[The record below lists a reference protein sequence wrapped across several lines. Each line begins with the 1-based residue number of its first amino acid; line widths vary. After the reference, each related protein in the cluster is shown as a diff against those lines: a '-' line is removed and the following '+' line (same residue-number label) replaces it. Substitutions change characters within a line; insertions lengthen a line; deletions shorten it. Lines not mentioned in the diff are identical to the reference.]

1 MKNNAFNY
9 DIGRKLFLC
18 AVWKLRY
25 PRKEKKEGRVNKPPP
40 QGDKLGI
47 CNGIFTSLQF
57 NMRNNQWKNQKVK
70 FRVYT

>member
-1 MKNNAFNY
+1 MTSVENSFCVQCENW
-9 DIGRKLFLC
+9 DIQ
-18 AVWKLRY
+18 
-25 PRKEKKEGRVNKPPP
+25 EKKKKNKPPP

-47 CNGIFTSLQF
+47 CNGIFTNLQF